1 MRDQIEVLTHN
12 RIVDRVGKM
21 NFTGDIIPETWYY
34 TIVSKTGKA
43 NINAINILADI
54 VYWYRPREIR
64 EENGNSVKFVKK
76 FKDDDFVQ
84 KSYDQLCQKFNLS
97 QKQVRECLKLLESLG
112 VVKRHFRNIRTS
124 MGCCSNVMYIELIPE
139 ALEKLTFPE
148 KCTISDEETMD
159 IPTSQGILP
168 KKETYPSPVEST
180 YTKNFSENN
189 TQITP
194 TTAIETAVVDLKSIK
209 PVFNGLD
216 MPDKDILAVYNAA
229 DRDLDKCKSAVET
242 AQAQTSKINNITGWL
257 IRAVKEGYTTISKQ
271 PSGGNNRFNSFP
283 QNNYDFDAL
292 ETVLL
297 DN

>member
-1 MRDQIEVLTHN
+1 MKEQIELLTHN
-12 RIVDRVGKM
+12 PIVDRVGKM
-21 NFTGDIIPETWYY
+21 NFTGNIIPETWYY
-34 TIVSKTGKA
+34 TIVSPSGKV
-43 NINAINILADI
+43 NSNAINILADI
-54 VYWYRPREIR
+54 VYWYRPTEVR

-84 KSYDQLCQKFNLS
+84 KSYDQLCKKFNLS

-139 ALEKLTFPE
+139 VLEKLTFPE
-148 KCTISDEETMD
+148 ICPSSDEENMD
-159 IPTSQGILP
+159 DPMCQGILP
-168 KKETYPSPVEST
+168 KKETYPSEENNT
-180 YTKNFSENN
+180 YTKNFSENI
-189 TQITP
+189 TEITP
-194 TTAIETAVVDLKSIK
+194 TTTGEADVVDLETIK

-229 DRDLDKCKSAVET
+229 DKDLDKCKSAIAT
-242 AQAQTSKINNITGWL
+242 AQTQTSKIINITGWL

-271 PSGGNNRFNSFP
+271 PSANRNGFNSFP
-283 QNNYDFDAL
+283 QNNYDFVQL
-292 ETVLL
+292 EKALL